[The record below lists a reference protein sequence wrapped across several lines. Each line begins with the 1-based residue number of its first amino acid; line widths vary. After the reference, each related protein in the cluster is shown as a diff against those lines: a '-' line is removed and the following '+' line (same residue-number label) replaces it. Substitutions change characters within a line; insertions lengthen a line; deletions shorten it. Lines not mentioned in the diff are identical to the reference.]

1 MKAKARRTTVKDT
14 LRSLRMENQ
23 ALKAE
28 LRRLE
33 AAMGTRPV
41 GALDYRVSA
50 GRLLRDARR

>member
-1 MKAKARRTTVKDT
+1 
-14 LRSLRMENQ
+14 MENQ